1 MADYTKNFQ
10 LKKPAQGD
18 FYNVEDQNGN
28 MDIID
33 EALQGNSVALDAH
46 KTSEDHDGRYYT
58 ETEMDIKLGD
68 KSDTGHIHDD
78 RYYTESEINTKLDGK
93 SNTNHGHSGMLV
105 TGDVVDNCT
114 STATNKPLSAK
125 QGKTLWDKIVDAVS
139 ALTTHKSSG
148 DHDGRYYTENEI
160 NTKLGGKS
168 DTSHNHDGSYVK
180 KNSTAELGGIQVGN
194 KISNGHGVIDF
205 YQNGK
210 CRFTMYAEDEH
221 KLVIKPVNT
230 IANGNSYKVDVQWS
244 LTINGRIPIV
254 TNDIVNNCT
263 SADHTKILSAAQ
275 GKLLMDKINQL
286 NSETSGNVHFNTN
299 YIENTGTLR
308 WKKRGRFVTVEI
320 LDINLKPGVDTANV
334 AVICT
339 GLPGPL
345 GGEFYTGI
353 AGFNTANNTAT
364 QMRMKVGSDG
374 SLKPWY
380 IGTTA
385 SKIALSG
392 SFSYISA
399 G

>member
-286 NSETSGNVHFNTN
+286 NSEKVAKSENPLYFRGTITGSLNRTNISPGYYNIGAIGSVSGTHEDSKVCWCSFIQFGDN
-299 YIENTGTLR
+299 YKTQI
-308 WKKRGRFVTVEI
+308 I
-320 LDINLKPGVDTANV
+320 LD
-334 AVICT
+334 
-339 GLPGPL
+339 
-345 GGEFYTGI
+345 TGI
-353 AGFNTANNTAT
+353 HI
-364 QMRMKVGSDG
+364 RS
-374 SLKPWY
+374 Y
-380 IGTTA
+380 IGNPSAWTSWTTN
-385 SKIALSG
+385 
-392 SFSYISA
+392 
-399 G
+399 